1 MSVGLEVANEPETRR
16 DCSNR
21 ITLLSSRI
29 DARVYRRA
37 FLDNY
42 CNQYTTGDVEMAMKD
57 ASIGFVIG
65 MSVGIAMGYLTYLSL
80 WLGV

>member
-1 MSVGLEVANEPETRR
+1 M
-16 DCSNR
+16 
-21 ITLLSSRI
+21 
-29 DARVYRRA
+29 
-37 FLDNY
+37 
-42 CNQYTTGDVEMAMKD
+42 VEFVKD